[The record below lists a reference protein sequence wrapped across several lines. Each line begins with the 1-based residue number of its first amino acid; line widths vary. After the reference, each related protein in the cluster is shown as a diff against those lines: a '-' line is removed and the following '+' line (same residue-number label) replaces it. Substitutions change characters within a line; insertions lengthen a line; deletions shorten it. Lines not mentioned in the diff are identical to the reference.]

1 MAKLKGDSLAVLEYF
16 TSGAFSNSDAV
27 GRTNYYSITSVPRA
41 KFNGRRQVIGG
52 SDATFN
58 QYHNA
63 YLLELGFPSACLLD
77 IFVDYDSTTR
87 NLKVKSRVTAVDTF
101 ENARIRYA
109 IAESH
114 IQYKWG
120 GPPPS
125 PELDSVHHVVRK
137 MLPNYV
143 GVSIPAMNPNDTFI
157 DSQTY
162 TLPIP
167 ATDTSC
173 CDDTNCYVVVFV
185 QDDDD
190 PTHPVFRSAKSGL
203 FLTWV
208 YGDANGDSTVNVAD
222 IVYLV
227 TYLFL
232 DGPAPDPRASGD
244 ANYDCVLDIGDAVYL
259 VTYVF
264 MEGPEPQKGC
274 AW

>member
-1 MAKLKGDSLAVLEYF
+1 LEYF

-41 KFNGRRQVIGG
+41 KFDGRRQVTGG
-52 SDATFN
+52 SDATFG

-63 YLLELGFPSACLLD
+63 YLLELGFPSACLLN

-87 NLKVKSRVTAVDTF
+87 NLKVKARVTAVDAF

-114 IQYKWG
+114 IYYPWG

-125 PELDSVHHVVRK
+125 PKLDSVHHVVRK

-143 GVSIPAMNPNDTFI
+143 GVSIPAMNPNDTFV

-162 TLPIP
+162 TL
-167 ATDTSC
+167 SSSWE
-173 CDDTNCYVVVFV
+173 DTNCYVVVFV

-203 FLTWV
+203 FETWT
-208 YGDANGDSTVNVAD
+208 YGDASGDGTVDVAD
-222 IVYLV
+222 VIYL
-227 TYLFL
+227 TNYLFQE
-232 DGPAPDPRASGD
+232 GSPPDPMATGD
-244 ANYDCVLDIGDAVYL
+244 ANDDCVVDVADVIYL
-259 VTYVF
+259 INYLF
-264 MEGPEPQKGC
+264 IDGSEPKRGC
-274 AW
+274 AF

>member
-1 MAKLKGDSLAVLEYF
+1 MAKLKGDSIAVLEYF

-41 KFNGRRQVIGG
+41 KFDGRRQVSGG

-63 YLLELGFPSACLLD
+63 YVMEMNFPSACLLD
-77 IFVDYDSTTR
+77 IFVDYDTTTR
-87 NLKVKSRVTAVDTF
+87 NLKVKSRVTAVDAF

-114 IQYKWG
+114 IYYPWG

-125 PELDSVHHVVRK
+125 PKLDSVHHVVRK

-157 DSQTY
+157 DSQIY
-162 TLPIP
+162 ALSS
-167 ATDTSC
+167 AWE
-173 CDDTNCYVVVFV
+173 DTNCYVVVFV

-190 PTHPVFRSAKSGL
+190 PTHPV
-203 FLTWV
+203 
-208 YGDANGDSTVNVAD
+208 
-222 IVYLV
+222 YLGG
-227 TYLFL
+227 TT
-232 DGPAPDPRASGD
+232 
-244 ANYDCVLDIGDAVYL
+244 VLD
-259 VTYVF
+259 F
-264 MEGPEPQKGC
+264 R
-274 AW
+274 